1 MPRPDTHCSKLTPN
15 NSGSSK
21 RKTLFTVEDAKAM
34 SKPISKKHEHVK
46 HSFKESV
53 LLPDGDEVEQKTD
66 CDIYAYKINCR
77 SCKDMDVET

>member
-34 SKPISKKHEHVK
+34 SKPISKKKETAHVK
-46 HSFKESV
+46 HSFKESI
-53 LLPDGDEVEQKTD
+53 LLADGDEV
-66 CDIYAYKINCR
+66 
-77 SCKDMDVET
+77 